1 MKNKISLFLVISAFL
16 IFMGCS
22 KNVPVNSGIVRTS
35 EPLHIMKFPQDKL
48 ISVNFTNT
56 STTDSNLTQVV
67 IQHLRADGFK
77 VVNKSAAN
85 VQIGGNLNYFR
96 KADFSRRSWD
106 NPRFSFGM
114 GFGRY
119 YRYTGVGV
127 GWGMPFGYDPWDDDD
142 YYRDYFYDSQISLYI
157 SVKNKGAWKDYVTN
171 LNYQSIKNPGS
182 KDSVMDA
189 LNFKI
194 YEYIRQMIKQGR

>member
-1 MKNKISLFLVISAFL
+1 MVISAFL
-16 IFMGCS
+16 IFTGCS

-35 EPLHIMKFPQDKL
+35 EPLHIMEFPQDKL

-56 STTDSNLTQVV
+56 STTDSNLTQAV

-77 VVNKSAAN
+77 VVNKGAAN

-127 GWGMPFGYDPWDDDD
+127 GWGMPEGL
-142 YYRDYFYDSQISLYI
+142 R
-157 SVKNKGAWKDYVTN
+157 N
-171 LNYQSIKNPGS
+171 
-182 KDSVMDA
+182 
-189 LNFKI
+189 
-194 YEYIRQMIKQGR
+194 

>member
-16 IFMGCS
+16 IFTGCS

-35 EPLHIMKFPQDKL
+35 EPLHIMEFPQDKL

-67 IQHLRADGFK
+67 IQHLRADG
-77 VVNKSAAN
+77 
-85 VQIGGNLNYFR
+85 
-96 KADFSRRSWD
+96 
-106 NPRFSFGM
+106 
-114 GFGRY
+114 
-119 YRYTGVGV
+119 V
-127 GWGMPFGYDPWDDDD
+127 GWGMPFGYDPWYDDD

-194 YEYIRQMIKQGR
+194 YEYIRQLIKQGR

>member
-16 IFMGCS
+16 IFTGCS

-35 EPLHIMKFPQDKL
+35 EPLHIMEFPQDKL

-56 STTDSNLTQVV
+56 STTDSNLTQAV

-77 VVNKSAAN
+77 VVNKGAAN

-119 YRYTGVGV
+119 YRYTGVGAALPRF
-127 GWGMPFGYDPWDDDD
+127 WLF
-142 YYRDYFYDSQISLYI
+142 
-157 SVKNKGAWKDYVTN
+157 
-171 LNYQSIKNPGS
+171 S
-182 KDSVMDA
+182 KA
-189 LNFKI
+189 LNSAKTPVYKNAKI
-194 YEYIRQMIKQGR
+194 SMEVKRASHTQ

>member
-1 MKNKISLFLVISAFL
+1 
-16 IFMGCS
+16 MG
-22 KNVPVNSGIVRTS
+22 
-35 EPLHIMKFPQDKL
+35 L
-48 ISVNFTNT
+48 
-56 STTDSNLTQVV
+56 
-67 IQHLRADGFK
+67 
-77 VVNKSAAN
+77 
-85 VQIGGNLNYFR
+85 
-96 KADFSRRSWD
+96 
-106 NPRFSFGM
+106 
-114 GFGRY
+114 GRY
-119 YRYTGVGV
+119 HRYTGWGL
-127 GWGMPFGYDPWDDDD
+127 GWGLPFGYDPWDDDD